1 MAGGSFSLTNG
12 GNTPHPITVLKGAAK
27 PTNENAPTVLMTRW
41 SGRKR
46 NPTMIL
52 PTDDE
57 SRIRSTENS
66 WQAEYR
72 YKRNGEDAWQP
83 KTYHGTLGQ
92 AVGASCQREIRNHP
106 AQTLTEALEG
116 VNQIAAKY
124 ENAIDSAIAR
134 AELRV
139 ERLGQF
145 S

>member
-12 GNTPHPITVLKGAAK
+12 GNTQHPTTVLNAAAK

-52 PTDDE
+52 PIDDE

-66 WQAEYR
+66 WQVEYR
-72 YKRNGEDAWQP
+72 HKRNGEDAWQP
-83 KTYHGTLGQ
+83 KTYHGTFGQ
-92 AVGASCQREIRNHP
+92 AVGAAVQREIRNNP
-106 AQTLTEALEG
+106 AQSLTEAIEA
-116 VNQIAAKY
+116 VNQIAARY
-124 ENAIDSAIAR
+124 ESAIDHAIAR
-134 AELRV
+134 AESRV